1 MSTSP
6 IAAVRALHEA
16 LEQGKH
22 GQALAGYFTP
32 DAATIERPNALKPRG
47 AEATLEQMLSNSTA
61 GAGLLSQQRY
71 ELVDA
76 VEHGDMAIVRLVWTG
91 TIAADVGKFSRG
103 QRLRAHI
110 AQFVST
116 RDGRI
121 SRIETYDCYEPF

>member
-6 IAAVRALHEA
+6 IAAVRALHQA
-16 LEQGKH
+16 LEEGKH
-22 GQALAGYFTP
+22 GQDLMGFFTP
-32 DAATIERPNALKPRG
+32 EAVTVEQPNALKPSG
-47 AEATLEQMLSNSTA
+47 AEATLEQMLKNSTT

-71 ELVDA
+71 DIVDA
-76 VEHGDMAIVRLVWTG
+76 IAHGDTAIVRLVWTG
-91 TIAADVGKFSRG
+91 TIAADVGKFSGG
-103 QRLRAHI
+103 QQLRAHI

>member
-6 IAAVRALHEA
+6 LAAVRALHEA

-22 GQALAGYFTP
+22 GQALVGFFAP
-32 DAATIERPNALKPRG
+32 EAVTIERPNALKPRG
-47 AEATLEQMLSNSTA
+47 AEATLDQMLSNATA

-71 ELVDA
+71 DVIDG

-91 TIAADVGKFSRG
+91 TIAADVGKFRRG
-103 QRLRAHI
+103 QQLRAHI